1 MRFALRHHLLI
12 WLLTP
17 QLVLWLAAALVT
29 YSVAARHADFAVDR
43 SLFKA
48 SKALARQVKPM
59 GSGLLV
65 DFPRAARDILETDP
79 DEQIYYMVS
88 SPPGHFILGNRRL
101 PAPPPTTETGPDAQT
116 FYDATLIENDASI
129 AVRIAAISMDWGEP
143 DSPQRMVVQVAKSR
157 NSHQQVVK
165 QILWDTAV
173 PLSILVLIMSVLVWA
188 GIRSGLSPLAK
199 LRETV
204 SGRAP
209 GNLAPLQLEVAPE
222 EVRDL
227 VAALNT
233 LLAAVQDSLVQQRRF
248 INDAAHQLRTP
259 LAGLKSQA
267 ELAIKALEHG
277 NHPDPSLHVRLE
289 LVLES
294 AARSSHLITQLLA
307 LARAE
312 PESAATVGQEVFD
325 LHQLAREVTAE
336 WVPRALAA
344 RIDLG
349 MDEPQ
354 QHDNTA
360 NSEAHETVATSL
372 KVLGHPLLIRE
383 AIVNLLD
390 NAIRY
395 AGPHTEVTV
404 RVQAATDQIILDV
417 DDTGPGV
424 DSSLLPRIFE
434 RFVRGSQDGGG
445 CGLGLAIVREII
457 LRHGGNVRLE
467 PLVPHGLR
475 ARIQLPRATLT

>member
-29 YSVAARHADFAVDR
+29 YSVATRHADLAVDR

-48 SKALARQVKPM
+48 SKALAQQVKPM

-65 DFPRAARDILETDP
+65 DFPRAARDILEADP

-88 SPPGHFILGNRRL
+88 SPPGHFILGNHRL
-101 PAPPPTTETGPDAQT
+101 PDPPATAIRTGTDAQT
-116 FYDATLIENDASI
+116 FYDASLTDNDRTI
-129 AVRIAAISMDWGEP
+129 AIRVAAISLDWGEP

-157 NSHQQVVK
+157 NNHHQVVR
-165 QILWDTAV
+165 QIFWDTAV

-267 ELAIKALEHG
+267 ELAIKALENDH
-277 NHPDPSLHVRLE
+277 HPDPALRARLE
-289 LVLES
+289 MVLES
-294 AARSSHLITQLLA
+294 AARSSHLITQLLT

-312 PESAATVGQEVFD
+312 PESATPVGQEVFD
-325 LHQLAREVTAE
+325 LHQLAREVTTA

-344 RIDLG
+344 RVDLG
-349 MDEPQ
+349 MDEP
-354 QHDNTA
+354 
-360 NSEAHETVATSL
+360 EAKTTEGGAASL
-372 KVLGHPLLIRE
+372 RPYVLGHPLLIRE
-383 AIVNLLD
+383 AIVNLID

-395 AGPHTEVTV
+395 AGPESEVTV
-404 RVQAATDQIILDV
+404 RVHTAQDHLTLDV
-417 DDTGPGV
+417 DDTGPGIAA
-424 DSSLLPRIFE
+424 DLLPRVFE
-434 RFVRGSQDGGG
+434 RFVRGRQDGGG
-445 CGLGLAIVREII
+445 CGLGLAIVQEII
-457 LRHGGNVRLE
+457 LRHGGRVELE
-467 PLVPHGLR
+467 PLRPHGLR
-475 ARIQLPRATLT
+475 ARIRLPMAP